1 MKRVYKGMETTYIN
15 GYEDFIN
22 EENRILVEEDEVE
35 NANHIV
41 MLMNSERSFGL
52 LCATRPTE
60 TLSGNKSRMEKL
72 QRDVIKLKCSYI
84 PFKFGFNIASE
95 GGSTIRKEENY
106 LFISGI
112 ELEELLELAAKYEQ
126 PTVAFGSKGEIK
138 SYDVQSGKPI
148 VMLGAVDAKL
158 AMAEILFNPG
168 AFR

>member
-1 MKRVYKGMETTYIN
+1 MEQ
-15 GYEDFIN
+15 
-22 EENRILVEEDEVE
+22 
-35 NANHIV
+35 
-41 MLMNSERSFGL
+41 
-52 LCATRPTE
+52 
-60 TLSGNKSRMEKL
+60 L

-84 PFKFGFNIASE
+84 PFKFGFNVASE

-126 PTVAFGSKGEIK
+126 STIAFGKNGEIK
-138 SYDVQSGKPI
+138 SYDVQSGKPV
-148 VMLGAVDAKL
+148 VMLGAVDMKL